1 MLDFLPFDIPISP
14 ILPVGII
21 LFDFL
26 FLILA
31 IPIEAYVLKARLK
44 FDQKSSIFYAI
55 SINLFANV
63 VGWLAF
69 FFIEPYLPPEQRS
82 ELLNYV
88 FFNKFQFSRTYSLIL
103 LVAFI
108 IFFATFLLKAVV
120 LQLLLLLWNQSD
132 KKKPETGVNLSQRR
146 SLRKYNLN
154 KLQGTNIVTSVLIA
168 NSLSYSAITII
179 LVICSSPQ
187 LRRF

>member
-1 MLDFLPFDIPISP
+1 M
-14 ILPVGII
+14 
-21 LFDFL
+21 
-26 FLILA
+26 
-31 IPIEAYVLKARLK
+31 
-44 FDQKSSIFYAI
+44 
-55 SINLFANV
+55 
-63 VGWLAF
+63 
-69 FFIEPYLPPEQRS
+69 
-82 ELLNYV
+82 
-88 FFNKFQFSRTYSLIL
+88 
-103 LVAFI
+103 
-108 IFFATFLLKAVV
+108 IFFATFLFKAVI